1 MRKGRAKALLFCA
14 AWTQWFVCA
23 NQADLFLIPVFKP
36 KHLAGG
42 DIKKAAK
49 LPEGFDIHFIFAD
62 FVHAIGCMRK
72 PQCLTNSSL
81 AEMLSFSGDSKT
93 IKVVH

>member
-1 MRKGRAKALLFCA
+1 MHQMEDGILYSLKKQRISAD
-14 AWTQWFVCA
+14 
-23 NQADLFLIPVFKP
+23 QADLFLDPIFKP
-36 KHLAGG
+36 EHLTRGNV
-42 DIKKAAK
+42 KKAAK
-49 LPEGFDIHFIFAD
+49 LSEGFDIHFIFAG